1 MALLNPS
8 HFKTLVAIGLKEKRI
23 LCAKPPVFL
32 VGFIAK
38 DSKNPAKRQYYVFLV
53 TNKHV
58 FSGDK
63 SYVDLRFN
71 KKDGRSEIFR
81 QELVFPNNESRWKAH
96 RNEKVD
102 LAVLSVN
109 PGILKE
115 HNIDYQ
121 FFPEEIFSYYRNF
134 KNIGIEV
141 GDDVYILGFPL
152 GISGDIQNY
161 ACAKW
166 GIISRMD
173 KELIS
178 KNKAFLID
186 SSIFPGN
193 SGSPVVLKPT
203 ITSLAGTPAV
213 SSAYLLGVVSGYIP
227 YEEGL
232 YTHQTNPPSLV
243 SLSRENSGLS
253 FVVPIDFV
261 KQIFK
266 DWISEK
272 KRLEKAQKQ
281 TQQISEKVQS
291 SLEKEKS

>member
-1 MALLNPS
+1 MALLNPN
-8 HFKTLVAIGLKEKRI
+8 HFKTLVAIGLKNKQGFV
-23 LCAKPPVFL
+23 CKATGFL

-38 DSKNPAKRQYYVFLV
+38 NSKDPTKRQYYVFLV

-71 KKDGRSEIFR
+71 KKDGRSEVFR
-81 QELVFPNNESRWKAH
+81 QELFFPNNESRWKAH

-102 LAVLSVN
+102 LAVLNVN
-109 PGILKE
+109 PGVLKE

-121 FFPEEIFSYYRNF
+121 FFPEEIFSYYKNF

-161 ACAKW
+161 PCAKW

-193 SGSPVVLKPT
+193 SGSPVILKPT

-253 FVVPIDFV
+253 FTVPMDFV

-266 DWISEK
+266 EWISEK

-291 SLEKEKS
+291 SLQEK